1 MNAAQT
7 TETASRVV
15 IIVWVATAVHVQEGT
30 HLWRMV
36 DPVQVMKIIPT
47 FLIFISLW
55 EARRLMFYFITM
67 FAFFL
72 LIFFSVEV
80 KDLDSDS
87 VHKHAKTRLTLQS
100 SHIDLTLEQ
109 QPKFL
114 GKCLSPPRCIIINGY

>member
-15 IIVWVATAVHVQEGT
+15 IIVWVTTAVHVQEGT

-36 DPVQVMKIIPT
+36 DPVQVMNIIHK

-67 FAFFL
+67 LAFFL
-72 LIFFSVEV
+72 PFFCRVYGP
-80 KDLDSDS
+80 
-87 VHKHAKTRLTLQS
+87 RLL
-100 SHIDLTLEQ
+100 
-109 QPKFL
+109 L
-114 GKCLSPPRCIIINGY
+114 GP